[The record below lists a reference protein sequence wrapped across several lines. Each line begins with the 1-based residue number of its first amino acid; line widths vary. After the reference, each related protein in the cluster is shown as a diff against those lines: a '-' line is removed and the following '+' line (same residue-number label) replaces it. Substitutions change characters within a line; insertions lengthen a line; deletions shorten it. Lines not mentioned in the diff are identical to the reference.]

1 MPGPDRRRLRSH
13 RCGSA
18 APARTPC
25 AGRVTKPWQ
34 VSWLA
39 GHRRSFAFPVHLDAR
54 TSGVPKDGS
63 PLTVAGA
70 AAESAQEPH
79 RVPFSSGHES
89 SPAARNQSALTVA
102 EEIARV
108 NPPRTSQGRILPRHC
123 ASRFPNGGC
132 DNDNPVRGQSGPR
145 QQSFKNYLAVQSG
158 KWLGSSA
165 SRGYVFQRPRRG
177 LLTIAPHACRAHHSC
192 LGEYSL
198 LPPEF
203 PCIAVGHLV
212 PRRRC
217 ECAILSRLHWPS
229 RS

>member
-102 EEIARV
+102 EEIVRV

-123 ASRFPNGGC
+123 ASRFPNGGATTTT
-132 DNDNPVRGQSGPR
+132 RSGASPDR
-145 QQSFKNYLAVQSG
+145 ASNRLKTILRCSQGN
-158 KWLGSSA
+158 GSDHQPPADMCSKG
-165 SRGYVFQRPRRG
+165 REEVF
-177 LLTIAPHACRAHHSC
+177 
-192 LGEYSL
+192 
-198 LPPEF
+198 
-203 PCIAVGHLV
+203 
-212 PRRRC
+212 
-217 ECAILSRLHWPS
+217 
-229 RS
+229 